1 MTPSWKYH
9 LKKVGK
15 PGQVKL
21 KMTDDTIGGH
31 QVVQKPGK
39 QVQKK
44 TEVFAFQKSKFIFF

>member
-21 KMTDDTIGGH
+21 QRTDDTIGGH
-31 QVVQKPGK
+31 QVVRKPGK
-39 QVQKK
+39 QVQKN